1 MNDKLNYAEAC
12 VKKKKDAK
20 IRSLK
25 AILTTC
31 YIVVPIAAII
41 LTFAVPILRPFFMLP
56 LALTPI
62 ALAAVIPHTWC
73 YTEIEF
79 ESILATGI
87 LTVSYVYNRRKRKKI
102 VEIKVGEASA
112 IVPYNDEYKATV
124 DAKTDAVLYDARS
137 SADARGIYAIL
148 FQTADGKDAKLL
160 FEPSDKMIGIL
171 RFFNRETVVTKVG
184 K

>member
-1 MNDKLNYAEAC
+1 MNDNLNYAEAC

-20 IRSLK
+20 IRSHK
-25 AILTTC
+25 ALLMTC
-31 YIVVPIAAII
+31 YIVIPIVVII
-41 LTFAVPILRPFFMLP
+41 ACFAVPFLRPFFMLP

-62 ALAAVIPHTWC
+62 ALAAVVPQTWC
-73 YTEIEF
+73 YTEIEY
-79 ESILATGI
+79 ESILSTGI
-87 LTVSYVYNRRKRKKI
+87 LTVSYVFNRRKRKKM
-102 VEIKVGEASA
+102 VELKVGDASA

-137 SADARGIYAIL
+137 SEDARGIYAIL